1 MKKKKKIILTFDL
14 DFWHSG
20 KFLKKYL
27 PQDKNSLKDFV
38 KEPTEPILDLLDK
51 YNQKATFFVL
61 GEIARKYPR
70 LIKKISQSGH
80 EIASHGYSHKTLP
93 ELGEKEFEKEI
104 IKTNQVIE
112 EIIGQK
118 PIGFRAP
125 NFSLNYKTK
134 WAFKILEKYNFRYD
148 SSIHP
153 LSFKTFKKNFPR
165 YSVKELPPSL
175 GGIYFRIL
183 PLKAYLA
190 LTKLISKT
198 TPSIIYLHPYELF
211 DLTPRI
217 ESVPWLKKKIKYFG
231 IKNALTK
238 FEKMLK
244 KINLISIKNHLDESS
259 ID

>member
-1 MKKKKKIILTFDL
+1 MKKKIILTFDL
-14 DFWHSG
+14 DFWHGG

-38 KEPTEPILDLLDK
+38 KEPTEPILDLLNR

-70 LIKKISQSGH
+70 LIKEIDQSGH
-80 EIASHGYSHKTLP
+80 EIASHGYSHKLLTELNP
-93 ELGEKEFEKEI
+93 EEFEKEI

-112 EIIGQK
+112 EITGQK

-125 NFSLNYKTK
+125 NFSLKTTTK
-134 WAFKILEKYNFRYD
+134 WAFQILEKHNFQYD
-148 SSIHP
+148 SSVHP
-153 LSFKTFKKNFPR
+153 LSFEKIYPD
-165 YSVKELPPSL
+165 YSIKELPPSL
-175 GGIYFRIL
+175 GGVYFRIF

-198 TPSIIYLHPYELF
+198 TPPIIYLHPYELF
-211 DLTPRI
+211 DSTPRI
-217 ESVPWLKKKIKYFG
+217 ESAPWFKKKIKYFG

-238 FEKMLK
+238 FKKMLK
-244 KINLISIKNHLDESS
+244 KFDFISIKNYLDESH